1 MQNDDA
7 DVKRNVIMLQL
18 ELSVYNCG
26 NSCLVLLSDAKPD
39 FETVIV
45 QSTIGSVL
53 VPRKLQTEL
62 YIQGY
67 TLSANDRRTTPLR
80 PANMLSVHKR
90 IARVKKLINFMNRAF
105 RNCEGEQ
112 C

>member
-7 DVKRNVIMLQL
+7 VVKRNAIMLQL

-26 NSCLVLLSDAKPD
+26 HSCLVLLSDAKPN

-45 QSTIGSVL
+45 QSTFGSVL
-53 VPRKLQTEL
+53 IPPKLQTEL

-67 TLSANDRRTTPLR
+67 TLSANDRRSTPLA